1 MKTLNL
7 SLLLF
12 LGMILVSC
20 QSDSAR
26 PYTPPTSDEI
36 NSEAEPAGN
45 VSSQESL
52 DIPSQ
57 GIKKSYSNTNRMI
70 WQKPEMIQNLLGDLS
85 GKTVA
90 DIGAGDGFFA
100 KRLAQYAEKVIAID
114 VDPNF
119 LAELDSS
126 VVMEVPEQFQSRI
139 ETRLATYTDPKLSPG
154 EADIVLIVNTYVFLP
169 NRVEY
174 MRNIWQDLP
183 DEGRVMIIDFKKKRM
198 PVGHVNNIKV
208 PLFEVEDELLKAGFS
223 QVQTNDT
230 ALDYQYIVIAGK

>member
-1 MKTLNL
+1 MKTQNL
-7 SLLLF
+7 SLLIF
-12 LGMILVSC
+12 LGLILVSC

-26 PYTPPTSDEI
+26 PYTPPTSQDRGTGVE
-36 NSEAEPAGN
+36 SAGN

-70 WQKPEMIQNLLGDLS
+70 WQKPEIIQNLLGDLS
-85 GKTVA
+85 EKTVA

-100 KRLAQYAEKVIAID
+100 KRLAQYAKKVIAID

-126 VVMEVPEQFQSRI
+126 KVMEVPEQFQDRI
-139 ETRLATYTDPKLSPG
+139 ETRLATYTDPKLAPD

-198 PVGHVNNIKV
+198 PVGHVNSIKV
-208 PLFEVEDELLKAGFS
+208 PLFQVESELLEAGFS
-223 QVQTNDT
+223 RVTSNDT
-230 ALDYQYIVIAGK
+230 ALDYQYIVIAEK